1 LKRPDWFL
9 LLATRRQLAVASLSA
24 CGHHWVFERDQLGQ
38 FAEVSGVELRWWIE
52 GERLHLVWRELGVPK
67 LEGPP
72 PRVGFGSKLIKM
84 MFEGQIKGKVTRHWE
99 TEGLVCQ
106 LSLPFRSKE

>member
-1 LKRPDWFL
+1 M
-9 LLATRRQLAVASLSA
+9 
-24 CGHHWVFERDQLGQ
+24 
-38 FAEVSGVELRWWIE
+38 ELRWWIE